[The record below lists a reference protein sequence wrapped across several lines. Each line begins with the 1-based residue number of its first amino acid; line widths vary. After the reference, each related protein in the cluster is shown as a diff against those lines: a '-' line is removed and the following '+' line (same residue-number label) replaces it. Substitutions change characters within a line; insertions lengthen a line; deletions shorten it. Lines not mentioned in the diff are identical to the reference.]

1 MNAAE
6 RAEFIDTLESMIQ
19 GGVAESLENLIESMG
34 FNPDKLDRIT
44 LAVID
49 EMFFTC
55 DQCNYTM
62 PVDELCETG
71 VGDGFLC
78 RECAEDGL

>member
-1 MNAAE
+1 MLANE

-19 GGVAESLENLIESMG
+19 RGVAESLENLIEKMG
-34 FNPDKLDRIT
+34 FDLNKLDRIT

-55 DQCNYTM
+55 DQCNHSM
-62 PVDELCETG
+62 PVDELSETEA
-71 VGDGFLC
+71 GDGFLC
-78 RECAEDGL
+78 KECAEDGL